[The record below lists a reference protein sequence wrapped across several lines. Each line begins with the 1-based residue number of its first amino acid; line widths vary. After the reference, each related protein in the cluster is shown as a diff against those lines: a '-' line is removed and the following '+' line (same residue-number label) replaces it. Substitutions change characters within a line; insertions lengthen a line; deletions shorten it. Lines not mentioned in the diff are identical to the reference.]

1 MIYVNR
7 RTIAISIASV
17 LGSMTLATNSQAI
30 DFKLSGQVSR
40 MVVAPTDAVGDEVQH
55 QDIGWS
61 GSRFRITGEES
72 LDSGYVIG
80 FKLEQQ
86 LQSNPSFAGAGGD
99 QTDGGNDDFTDNRLQ
114 DIYIKGDFGKVSM
127 GKGDGASNGGTES
140 DLSGTAL
147 SSSSNHQDNW
157 GNYVIID
164 GGTADD
170 NVTWDS
176 IFTMNDGISR
186 VNRLRYDTPSLFGV
200 AISASVDQGNAYEF
214 AARYNGTVAGAKM
227 SSAIFYVDTQ
237 DFANDAEVFG
247 LSASV
252 LLSSGLNATIAWSD
266 RDNTVAIGPDQN
278 ATTIKLG
285 YKVGSNAFTVDYGIG
300 ERGDA
305 EADTVGFTYAKQ
317 LGKSTEGF
325 VTYRQLDADIAD
337 AESVDLAA
345 LGFRVKF

>member
-1 MIYVNR
+1 MLYSNK
-7 RTIAISIASV
+7 RTIAIKVAAV
-17 LGSMTLATNSQAI
+17 LGTLAIATNAQAI
-30 DFKLSGQVSR
+30 DFKVSGQVSR
-40 MVVAPTDAVGDEVQH
+40 MVVAPNDAIGDEVQH

-61 GSRFRITGEES
+61 GSRFRITGEEL
-72 LDSGYVIG
+72 LDSGNTIG

-86 LQSNPSFAGAGGD
+86 LQSNPAFASAGGA
-99 QTDGGNDDFTDNRLQ
+99 QTNGGNDDFIDNRLQ
-114 DIYIKGDFGKVSM
+114 DVYISGSFGKVSM

-157 GNYVIID
+157 GNYVIVE
-164 GGTADD
+164 GETADE
-170 NVTWDS
+170 NITWDS

-186 VNRLRYDTPSLFGV
+186 VNRLRYDTPSFSGV
-200 AISASVDQGNAYEF
+200 AFSASLDQGNAYEL
-214 AARYNGTVAGAKM
+214 AARYNGNVGSAKM
-227 SSAIFYVDTQ
+227 SSAIFYVDAQ

-252 LLSSGLNATIAWSD
+252 LLANGLNATLAWSD
-266 RDNTVAIGPDQN
+266 RDNAEAGPDQN
-278 ATTIKLG
+278 ATTLKLG

-305 EADTVGFTYAKQ
+305 EADTVGVTYAKK
-317 LGKSTEGF
+317 LGTSTEGF
-325 VTYRQLDADIAD
+325 VTYRQLDSDID
-337 AESVDLAA
+337 NAESVDLAA